1 MNLKICFLILYKHFT
16 APLLIENYEE
26 YFPILSKLNYFSA
39 SLAISGIT
47 EKSSSFPKSASNFE
61 IKKQSSK
68 GFSELSFSLISLI
81 KISDIFFE
89 VMQETSLTSKKSI
102 D

>member
-1 MNLKICFLILYKHFT
+1 L
-16 APLLIENYEE
+16 
-26 YFPILSKLNYFSA
+26 PILSKLNYFSA

-47 EKSSSFPKSASNFE
+47 EKSSSFPKLASNFD

-68 GFSELSFSLISLI
+68 GFSELSFSLTSLI
-81 KISDIFFE
+81 KISDILFE
-89 VMQETSLTSKKSI
+89 VTEETSLTSKKSI